1 MEVGMTLFE
10 KRVQALFLRV
20 RDASLVEKGDELV
33 FGDFLHEFV
42 YWLESAVNHR
52 RAVVCTMKL

>member
-1 MEVGMTLFE
+1 MTLFE

-20 RDASLVEKGDELV
+20 GDASLVEKSDELV